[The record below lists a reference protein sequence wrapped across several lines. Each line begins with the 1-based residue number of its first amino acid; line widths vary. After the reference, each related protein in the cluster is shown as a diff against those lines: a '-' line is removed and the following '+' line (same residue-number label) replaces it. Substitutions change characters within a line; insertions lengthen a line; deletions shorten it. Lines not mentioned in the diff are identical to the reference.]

1 MIRKRTIITFSLLL
15 SFIGAFLLQFSQ
27 MTSLC
32 YYGIYPLACLLAFIC
47 FNNIQ
52 KIEKSIESISGTVL
66 VAFFAT
72 SFIFGTVQGTSMGV
86 LYWLPYVYLA
96 LILIFISRILEY
108 ALKNNIFNMYFYW
121 RYTNDWN
128 NFASFST

>member
-1 MIRKRTIITFSLLL
+1 MNNTLEVLLL

-52 KIEKSIESISGTVL
+52 KIEKSIES
-66 VAFFAT
+66 
-72 SFIFGTVQGTSMGV
+72 M
-86 LYWLPYVYLA
+86 
-96 LILIFISRILEY
+96 RIC
-108 ALKNNIFNMYFYW
+108 FMH
-121 RYTNDWN
+121 
-128 NFASFST
+128 